1 MNKIKK
7 IAKIALL
14 SALAVILLFI
24 SFVIYSVQKSQKKM
38 EQRAAAYYEQHKE
51 ELEADPNA
59 LDFSVQD
66 SPEPLQEDTFSS
78 SFGDTIRIYDN
89 DFLDQIPGYNKV
101 SYADLYQVLESNG
114 DIEDKYRPLVKHFIE
129 RLEAV
134 YPDIELWP
142 FYQNLRTLRVVS
154 CTESEMTVK
163 TLSFDSKGCYVHAE
177 NTIYVLDNYV
187 FTPGTWDYQTIMHEL
202 SHALRTVSYDDGDTR
217 AEIQFMGAGHSITI
231 AEEALNTL
239 FSVSLFEYE
248 ELDIAYQLQS
258 NIFSVLVECTDE
270 YRLDDYANHS
280 ITYFMKKLDEETGH
294 NNYASSML
302 LLIEAQYNDFH
313 NPDIHRD
320 QSVYYP
326 IYDFLTGLYLDHY
339 ASVEMT
345 AEERE
350 ALVNELVERVMFDV
364 PAEYEID
371 VEEFSRFAET
381 YSPFSEN
388 EDTCA

>member
-154 CTESEMTVK
+154 CSESEMTVK

-177 NTIYVLDNYV
+177 NKR
-187 FTPGTWDYQTIMHEL
+187 F
-202 SHALRTVSYDDGDTR
+202 LRRD
-217 AEIQFMGAGHSITI
+217 AGAWT
-231 AEEALNTL
+231 
-239 FSVSLFEYE
+239 
-248 ELDIAYQLQS
+248 
-258 NIFSVLVECTDE
+258 
-270 YRLDDYANHS
+270 
-280 ITYFMKKLDEETGH
+280 
-294 NNYASSML
+294 
-302 LLIEAQYNDFH
+302 
-313 NPDIHRD
+313 
-320 QSVYYP
+320 
-326 IYDFLTGLYLDHY
+326 
-339 ASVEMT
+339 
-345 AEERE
+345 
-350 ALVNELVERVMFDV
+350 
-364 PAEYEID
+364 
-371 VEEFSRFAET
+371 
-381 YSPFSEN
+381 
-388 EDTCA
+388 

>member
-1 MNKIKK
+1 MKKAKK
-7 IAKIALL
+7 IAKIILL
-14 SALAVILLFI
+14 SALAVILLFV

-66 SPEPLQEDTFSS
+66 SPEPLQEDTFSILL
-78 SFGDTIRIYDN
+78 GDSIRVYDN
-89 DFLDQIPGYNKV
+89 DFLDQIPGYKKV
-101 SYADLYQVLESNG
+101 GYTDLYQVLESNEN
-114 DIEDKYRPLVKHFIE
+114 IEEEYRPLVKHFIE

-142 FYQNLRTLRVVS
+142 FYQNLKTLRVVS
-154 CTESEMTVK
+154 CSESEMTVK
-163 TLSFDSKGCYVHAE
+163 TLSFDSKGCYIHAE

-202 SHALRTVSYDDGDTR
+202 SHALRTVSYDDGNTC
-217 AEIQFMGAGHSITI
+217 AEIQFMGPYHSIII
-231 AEEALNTL
+231 AEEALNSL
-239 FSVSLFEYE
+239 FAVSLFEYE
-248 ELDIAYQLQS
+248 EPDIAYQLQS

-270 YRLDDYANHS
+270 YGLDDYANHS

-294 NNYASSML
+294 NNYASSLL
-302 LLIEAQYNDFH
+302 LLIEAQYNDYH
-313 NPDIHRD
+313 NPDIHRE

-326 IYDFLTGLYLDHY
+326 IYDFLTGLYLDQY
-339 ASVEMT
+339 ASEEMT
-345 AEERE
+345 EEERE

-364 PAEYEID
+364 PEEYEID
-371 VEEFSRFAET
+371 VEEFFRFAET
-381 YSPFSEN
+381 YSPVLE
-388 EDTCA
+388 EDETCA